1 MSGKLYHL
9 SEPRFSH
16 LTGLWPER
24 EREMRRPPVGVQKMG
39 ASFFGFSARRAMG
52 LAGWGTSGQLCPWGP
67 RRRPQLAP
75 ASALPSGWR
84 EGAGDGGARCSRPQ
98 DPREQPGLGQGALWP
113 PPLLPG
119 PWFPHLI
126 EEGSLRLMI
135 SEDFVL
141 CCRLFHESLRCPTL
155 LSGPLT

>member
-1 MSGKLYHL
+1 
-9 SEPRFSH
+9 
-16 LTGLWPER
+16 
-24 EREMRRPPVGVQKMG
+24 MG